1 MAATPTAS
9 STSSRRRRTGAE
21 RSSSRATASGSTAST
36 LQNRHLRAELSAD
49 GSLLSLVERATGRE
63 ALAAPGN
70 RLELYEDRPVAWDA
84 WDIDPA
90 HLETR
95 EDCPPA
101 SSWSVVT
108 DSALRAEIAFERE
121 LGESSR
127 LRQVVRLDA
136 GSRRLEFRTEV
147 DWHESHRLL
156 KVCFPLAVR
165 APRATY
171 EMPFGYAERPTHF
184 STSRDAA
191 QYEVPGHRFADLSEH
206 GFGAAVLTDSKYGYS
221 CHGSE
226 LRVSLLRAPK
236 SPDPD
241 ADMGRHEFAYAL
253 LPHAG
258 GWREACV
265 LAEAIR
271 FNAPLRWRPGT
282 SQLPSFA
289 ALDDPNLVLDTIK
302 RAEDSDALRPSPLRG
317 PRGARHGAALARG
330 ALRGGAPCEPA
341 RRSRYAA
348 RGRGSAIVV
357 PYEPHEILTILVSTC
372 SGRSARTC
380 RSGGQ
385 VELAASYMSLFCPG
399 RHVFVPPLDSDPSPE
414 PPTTVPPVPPPEL
427 EELRCRLHRDE
438 RRMAQAARAPDPRPC
453 TSRSSCRASASS
465 SHPA

>member
-1 MAATPTAS
+1 MNTVGVARAEVAADPDGELHFVEAPPYGS
-9 STSSRRRRTGAE
+9 GAIAE
-21 RSSSRATASGSTAST
+21 PSAGVRIDGLT
-36 LQNRHLRAELSAD
+36 LENRHLRAELSAD

-63 ALAAPGN
+63 TLAAPGN

-95 EDCPPA
+95 QDCPPA

-108 DSALRAEIAFERE
+108 ASALRAEIAFERE

-253 LPHAG
+253 LPHPG
-258 GWREACV
+258 GWREAGV

-282 SQLPSFA
+282 SALPSFA

-302 RAEDSDALRPSPLRG
+302 RAEDSDALLLRLYEAH
-317 PRGARHGAALARG
+317 GARGTARLSLAAPFA
-330 ALRGGAPCEPA
+330 EA
-341 RRSRYAA
+341 RRANLLEDPGTPLA
-348 RGRGSAIVV
+348 VEGSAIVV
-357 PYEPHEILTILVSTC
+357 PYGPHEIVTVS
-372 SGRSARTC
+372 C
-380 RSGGQ
+380 RS
-385 VELAASYMSLFCPG
+385 
-399 RHVFVPPLDSDPSPE
+399 
-414 PPTTVPPVPPPEL
+414 
-427 EELRCRLHRDE
+427 
-438 RRMAQAARAPDPRPC
+438 
-453 TSRSSCRASASS
+453 SS
-465 SHPA
+465 SS